1 MPGPQEKSS
10 FYHRNNSIVLEATST
25 HCITTLH
32 FLLHCLNAP
41 LDTLSPGPVGFMVC
55 DGEVLGE
62 LVVGGGTVLGASLD
76 LRVGDSLGL
85 PEGLHNFAADGEV
98 VGELVV
104 GAVLGISL

>member
-1 MPGPQEKSS
+1 
-10 FYHRNNSIVLEATST
+10 
-25 HCITTLH
+25 
-32 FLLHCLNAP
+32 
-41 LDTLSPGPVGFMVC
+41 MVC
-55 DGEVLGE
+55 DGEVVGE